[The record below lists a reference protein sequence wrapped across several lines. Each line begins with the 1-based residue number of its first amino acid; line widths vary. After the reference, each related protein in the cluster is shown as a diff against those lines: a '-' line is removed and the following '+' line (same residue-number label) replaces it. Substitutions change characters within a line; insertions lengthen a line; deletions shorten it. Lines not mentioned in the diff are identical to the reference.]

1 MVQHRGEIIKNAI
14 YQSGYSITKL
24 AERLGKS
31 RRWMYLLFENTN
43 VSLDV
48 ILQIGEVIHYD
59 FSQEIKELKP
69 TSQIVNDN
77 LSPYGSATQ
86 KDVEYWKN
94 KYLSLLEEYNQLL
107 KEMRGN

>member
-31 RRWMYLLFENTN
+31 RRWMYLLFENSN
-43 VSLDV
+43 VSLDI
-48 ILQIGEVIHYD
+48 ILQIGEIIHYD
-59 FSQEIKELKP
+59 FSQEIKELNS

-77 LSPYGSATQ
+77 LAPYGSAAQ
-86 KDVEYWKN
+86 KDVDYWKN

-107 KEMRGN
+107 KEMRR

>member
-1 MVQHRGEIIKNAI
+1 
-14 YQSGYSITKL
+14 
-24 AERLGKS
+24 
-31 RRWMYLLFENTN
+31 MYLLFENTN

>member
-31 RRWMYLLFENTN
+31 RRWMYLLFDNAT
-43 VSLDV
+43 VSLDI
-48 ILQIGEVIHYD
+48 ILQIGEIIHYD
-59 FSQEIKELKP
+59 FSQEIKELKAA
-69 TSQIVNDN
+69 SQLVNDN
-77 LSPYGSATQ
+77 LVPYGTTIQ
-86 KDVEYWKN
+86 KDVDYWKN

-107 KEMRGN
+107 KEMRG